1 MINVTMKLG
10 TWPEAVETIVMLS
23 LSLKDTSNFI
33 YLFILQG
40 GEGGEWNWV
49 TQVSIYVNKRM
60 INIHADRLVL
70 SSDPHSNRL
79 LKLT

>member
-40 GEGGEWNWV
+40 GEGGNE
-49 TQVSIYVNKRM
+49 TE
-60 INIHADRLVL
+60 
-70 SSDPHSNRL
+70 
-79 LKLT
+79 